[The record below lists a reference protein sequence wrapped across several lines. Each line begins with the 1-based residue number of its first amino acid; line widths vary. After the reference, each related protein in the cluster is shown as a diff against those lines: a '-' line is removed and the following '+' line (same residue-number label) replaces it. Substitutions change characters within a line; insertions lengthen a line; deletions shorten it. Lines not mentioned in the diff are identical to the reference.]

1 MQSMTSKALMI
12 ASLTASALSLSACA
26 AGPANLVIPDSLRSP
41 CESTVD
47 VSTAQTIGDLGKAI
61 VQGDA
66 DLRVCSIQKEA
77 IVTIAESQ
85 NRRPWWAILRP
96 G

>member
-1 MQSMTSKALMI
+1 MGLALTS
-12 ASLTASALSLSACA
+12 SACA
-26 AGPANLVIPDSLRSP
+26 AGPANVTIPESLRAP

-47 VSTAQTIGDLGKAI
+47 VSGAQTVGDLGKAI

-66 DLRVCSIQKEA
+66 DLRVCSVKKDA
-77 IVTIAESQ
+77 VVAIAESQ

>member
-1 MQSMTSKALMI
+1 MLSIKSKGPTSLCLMALG
-12 ASLTASALSLSACA
+12 LSLSGCA
-26 AGPANLVIPDSLRSP
+26 GASGAMIPDSLRAP

-47 VSTAQTIGDLGKAI
+47 VSGAQTVGDLGRAI

-66 DLRVCSIQKEA
+66 DLRVCDVRKEA
-77 IVTIAESQ
+77 VIAIVDSQ
-85 NRRPWWAILRP
+85 RPWWSRLRP